1 MSPDQFNDYLEQ
13 LPNEIAA
20 DAAEII
26 AETATEYFKESFT
39 RKGFDGQNWQ
49 PAKVPK
55 TTGSLLVDTS
65 QLVNSIR
72 PTVVSPERVVISAGN
87 DHVAYA
93 KTHNE
98 GYKGPITVPAHT
110 RVSRKGKPHTVRSHV
125 RIVDIVQRRF
135 MGSARELNERMRER
149 IEARLQTIINK
160 RNN

>member
-1 MSPDQFNDYLEQ
+1 MSPDQFNDYFEQ
-13 LPNEIAA
+13 LPDSIAA

-49 PAKVPK
+49 PAKVAK

-87 DHVAYA
+87 EHVAYA
-93 KTHNE
+93 KIHNE
-98 GYKGPITVPAHT
+98 GYKGPVTVPAHA
-110 RVSRKGKPHTVRSHV
+110 RVSRKGKPYTVRSHV

-135 MGSARELNERMRER
+135 MGEARELNDRLRER
-149 IEARLQTIINK
+149 IEARIQAILNK
-160 RNN
+160 RK

>member
-1 MSPDQFNDYLEQ
+1 MSPEQFNDYLEQ
-13 LPNEIAA
+13 LPDSIAA
-20 DAAEII
+20 NFAESA
-26 AETATEYFKESFT
+26 AETATEYFKESFM

-55 TTGSLLVDTS
+55 TTGSLLIDTS

-98 GYKGPITVPAHT
+98 GYKDLVTVPAHT

-135 MGSARELNERMRER
+135 MGEARELNERLRER
-149 IEARLQTIINK
+149 IEARIQTILNK
-160 RNN
+160 CK

>member
-13 LPNEIAA
+13 LPDSIAA
-20 DAAEII
+20 DMAEIV

-98 GYKGPITVPAHT
+98 GYKGPVTVPAHT
-110 RVSRKGKPHTVRSHV
+110 RVSRKGKPYTVRSHV

-135 MGSARELNERMRER
+135 MGEARELNDRLRER
-149 IEARLQTIINK
+149 IEARIQAILNK
-160 RNN
+160 HK